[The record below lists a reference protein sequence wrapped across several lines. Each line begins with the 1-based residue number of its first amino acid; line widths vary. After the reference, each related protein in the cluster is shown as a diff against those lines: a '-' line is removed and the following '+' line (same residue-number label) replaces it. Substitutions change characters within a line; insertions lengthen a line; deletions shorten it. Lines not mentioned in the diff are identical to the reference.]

1 MNKIKIEVR
10 GLYFEYSGDDLIFKD
25 FNFVTKSP
33 LVVLKG
39 RSGCGKTTLL
49 KLITGLLKPQKGEIV
64 FYPKNL
70 SLKKYYI
77 TQDIALFPWLT
88 GYDNILLNKNLKVEQ
103 IKKHKLFP
111 LVEDYIGKKCYQMS
125 FGQRRKVE
133 LLRAFLSE
141 PDILFLDEP
150 LNFID
155 KSGRDELTNFIKDF
169 SEKSL
174 VVITSHYHEE
184 IKRFDGEVYQF
195 DDNFPITEL
204 KSVKV

>member
-1 MNKIKIEVR
+1 MSNKKIIIDN
-10 GLYFEYSGDDLIFKD
+10 LYFEYPEGDLIFKD
-25 FNFVTKSP
+25 FNFETKSS

-49 KLITGLLKPQKGEIV
+49 KLIMGLLKPQEGKIE
-64 FYPKNL
+64 FYPENK
-70 SLKKYYI
+70 SLQKYYI

-88 GYDNILLNKNLKVEQ
+88 GVENILLNRKLNYEE
-103 IKKHKLFP
+103 IKKHPLFI
-111 LVEDYIGKKCYQMS
+111 LVEDYIEKKCYQMS

-133 LLRAFLSE
+133 LLRAFLSR

-155 KSGRDELTNFIKDF
+155 KHGRDELTNFIKDF
-169 SEKSL
+169 SQKNL